1 MSSDAPRVFSQ
12 NWLWAFPPVYLIHLV
27 DERFWPPGT
36 ADWAT
41 ANSFLYFTN
50 EAWLWVNAPSM
61 LVVLL
66 ATALISAR
74 RLPEWVTVAMGLNVA
89 LHANR
94 WHSLLRLGLS
104 RPRHRSHSVP
114 APRAS
119 GPGSR
124 HASVA
129 EGRFH
134 SRARVGRRQ
143 LPASLAPPG
152 PPLPST
158 QAWMSRDTKPES
170 DAELTHDDI
179 LQLRAPGYVN

>member
-36 ADWAT
+36 ANWAT

-50 EAWLWVNAPSM
+50 EAWLWVNVPSM

-89 LHANR
+89 LHAFMR
-94 WHSLLRLGLS
+94 IGGTLFFGSVSPGLATGVILCLPLALPVLVRGMRLL
-104 RPRHRSHSVP
+104 
-114 APRAS
+114 PRADFIRGLAWGVAS
-119 GPGSR
+119 FQPVWHLLVYPFLPLKPG
-124 HASVA
+124 
-129 EGRFH
+129 
-134 SRARVGRRQ
+134 
-143 LPASLAPPG
+143 
-152 PPLPST
+152 
-158 QAWMSRDTKPES
+158 
-170 DAELTHDDI
+170 
-179 LQLRAPGYVN
+179 